1 MGPRGALIRPPTEGV
16 HNYFDKVRFRKIDNY
31 RSNSTRL
38 TPTVTTR
45 TKSMIIETVGLA
57 HKIRD
62 FVFLF

>member
-1 MGPRGALIRPPTEGV
+1 MGPRDTLIRPLRKV
-16 HNYFDKVRFRKIDNY
+16 FISYFDKVRFRKIDNY
-31 RSNSTRL
+31 RSNSTKL

-45 TKSMIIETVGLA
+45 TKSMLIETVGLA

>member
-1 MGPRGALIRPPTEGV
+1 MFIS
-16 HNYFDKVRFRKIDNY
+16 YFDKVRFQKIDDY